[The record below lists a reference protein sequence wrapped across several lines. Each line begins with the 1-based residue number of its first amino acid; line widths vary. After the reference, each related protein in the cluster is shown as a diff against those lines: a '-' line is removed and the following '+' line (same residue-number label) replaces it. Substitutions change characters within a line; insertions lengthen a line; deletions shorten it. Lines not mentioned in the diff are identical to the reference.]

1 MNTKQSI
8 AYGISVV
15 FHPLVMPTLAFLLL
29 MNSGFYFALLS
40 FDAKK
45 IILLIVFLSTFLL
58 PLVSIALMG
67 LNFRFKP
74 DLDKSPDRVIPMLS
88 AAIFYYAGFYTLGR
102 LNVYPVYKV
111 FLISSV
117 LIIVVLM
124 MISVR
129 WKISAHMAGIGGL
142 IGAIIAL
149 SLRLGLN
156 SSLVLGILI
165 GIAGLIG
172 SSRLILGKHTP
183 MQIYAGFL
191 VGFSVNYLIINYI

>member
-1 MNTKQSI
+1 
-8 AYGISVV
+8 
-15 FHPLVMPTLAFLLL
+15 
-29 MNSGFYFALLS
+29 
-40 FDAKK
+40 
-45 IILLIVFLSTFLL
+45 
-58 PLVSIALMG
+58 
-67 LNFRFKP
+67 
-74 DLDKSPDRVIPMLS
+74 
-88 AAIFYYAGFYTLGR
+88 
-102 LNVYPVYKV
+102 
-111 FLISSV
+111 
-117 LIIVVLM
+117 
-124 MISVR
+124 
-129 WKISAHMAGIGGL
+129 MAGIGGL

>member
-1 MNTKQSI
+1 MKQGI
-8 AYGISVV
+8 ARGISVV

-40 FDAKK
+40 FEAKK
-45 IILLIVFLSTFLL
+45 IILMIVFLSTFVL
-58 PLVSIALMG
+58 PAVTIALMG
-67 LNFRFKP
+67 LNTRLKP
-74 DLDKSPDRVIPMLS
+74 DLDKSADRVVPMLS
-88 AAIFYYAGFYTLGR
+88 TAIFYYVGYYALGR
-102 LNVYPVYKV
+102 LEIFPVYKV
-111 FLISSV
+111 FLISSI

-142 IGAIIAL
+142 VGIFIPL

-156 SSLVLGILI
+156 SSFLLAILI

-183 MQIYAGFL
+183 LQIYAGFMA
-191 VGFSVNYLIINYI
+191 GFGVNYLIINFI